1 MPTSAQITVDTT
13 ATLLVA
19 ATAFDQTAYIHNMAH
34 GGGNP
39 VVFLGDATVTA
50 ANGFELDAGDY
61 ITIGV
66 GDHEALYAICAS
78 GTVNVSVLKQ
88 IN

>member
-1 MPTSAQITVDTT
+1 MPSSAQITVGTT

-39 VVFLGDATVTA
+39 VVYLGDSTVTA

-66 GDHEALYAICAS
+66 GDHEALYAITAS

-88 IN
+88 VN

>member
-1 MPTSAQITVDTT
+1 MPTSAQISVGTT

-19 ATAFDQTAYIHNMAH
+19 ATAFDQTAYVHNMAH

-39 VVFLGDATVTA
+39 AVFLGDATVTA
-50 ANGFELDAGDY
+50 ANGFELDAGDT

-66 GDHEALYAICAS
+66 GDHEALYAIAAS
-78 GTVNVSVLKQ
+78 GTVAVSVLKQ
-88 IN
+88 VN